1 MRDILGDVGQIDR
14 DGLVATGNRLE
25 HFIDDQRGISKA
37 QQCLVMLDQQC
48 LRREAGTAY
57 RQEQQ
62 EPAHHVGGRLHQSN
76 RRRKAGFARQKRAV
90 GSGEPRTLISDGTRS
105 DSRRRLQQAPWRSF
119 ESMPIRCQAQQAW
132 ARIHTSPQHSPGG
145 GLFGCRTA

>member
-62 EPAHHVGGRLHQSN
+62 EPAHH
-76 RRRKAGFARQKRAV
+76 AV
-90 GSGEPRTLISDGTRS
+90 GACINRIGAVRLALPVRS
-105 DSRRRLQQAPWRSF
+105 ARWAAASRVP
-119 ESMPIRCQAQQAW
+119 
-132 ARIHTSPQHSPGG
+132 
-145 GLFGCRTA
+145 